1 MSRTLVIQLARLGD
15 LVQTMPMIAS
25 LRKQQSQDT
34 IDLLCS
40 DSIRDV
46 GTLIPGINR
55 TIGWNGP
62 RWHRWAEQA
71 TPGLQQE
78 QLHEIETELT
88 SLFPYTY
95 DRAFILNQHTRAL
108 VAGTLL
114 AKECIG
120 PLAQGPLS
128 KELTPWASYIRDIA
142 RTRRTNRI
150 HLSDAFCGMCGLPP
164 PGMPPR
170 CLTPLTSYHEF
181 LRRSGREEGHG
192 SGSLS
197 APVILP
203 AWSLS
208 ASGAHGSHGF
218 SVSSPED
225 VSC

>member
-114 AKECIG
+114 AKEC
-120 PLAQGPLS
+120 
-128 KELTPWASYIRDIA
+128 
-142 RTRRTNRI
+142 
-150 HLSDAFCGMCGLPP
+150 
-164 PGMPPR
+164 
-170 CLTPLTSYHEF
+170 
-181 LRRSGREEGHG
+181 RSEEHT
-192 SGSLS
+192 
-197 APVILP
+197 
-203 AWSLS
+203 
-208 ASGAHGSHGF
+208 
-218 SVSSPED
+218 
-225 VSC
+225 